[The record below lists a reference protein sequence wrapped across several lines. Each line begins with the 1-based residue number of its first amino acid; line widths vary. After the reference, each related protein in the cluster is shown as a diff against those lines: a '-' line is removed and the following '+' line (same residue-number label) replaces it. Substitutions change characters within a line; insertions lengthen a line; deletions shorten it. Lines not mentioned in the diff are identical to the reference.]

1 MLSVI
6 GFLSVILLVVL
17 LLSGKI
23 SLPPVLIL
31 LPIIAALVCG
41 FGIPQIAGFINT
53 GLRSVLN
60 TAALFTFSVIFFN
73 AMGDVGMFDLIV
85 SKLLKVIGN
94 RVPLILLL
102 TCMVA
107 FISHLDGS
115 GATTMLITIPTM
127 LPLFKKMNIKN
138 TMLLFYVGA
147 VSGIVNM
154 LPWTSAVLRLSS
166 STGLDAY
173 SVYQAVM
180 PVQVVGLIIMFA
192 SCFPVG
198 KYLQKKGCGMSD
210 EEFEQIKAGMQ
221 KEAVIPVSRGILIF
235 DMVFTLALIVCM
247 LFGLVSAN
255 VGFMLALAIALPI
268 NFRNPKDQVAQ
279 IKKHGSN
286 ALYMIMIIFSIGVLV
301 GIMGDSGMMSAM
313 TDTLIGVMPES
324 LGSHLPFILCV
335 ISVPLSMC
343 VGSDAV
349 YMVMAPIL
357 GNMTMAFGGTMM
369 QAGTALMIGS
379 CLSANLSLVGPTPY
393 LALGLAECEMKDHL
407 KANFLPTWI
416 LGIILAI
423 SAVLFGLFP
432 F

>member
-268 NFRNPKDQVAQ
+268 NFRNPKEQVAQ

-301 GIMGDSGMMSAM
+301 GIMGDSGMMGAM

-423 SAVLFGLFP
+423 FAVLFGLFP

>member
-221 KEAVIPVSRGILIF
+221 KEAIIPVSRGILIF